1 MTRARRR
8 VLAATTAVLTA
19 LALAACG
26 MATTPELPAGDA
38 RPPMPVGVQDPAVL
52 PEAKPAA
59 ECTPAARQSF
69 APANGT
75 AIPDGS
81 SMAKIKANGKL
92 VVGVDQNTYLFGYR
106 DPATGNLTGFDVEI
120 ARQIAKA
127 IFKSDDPKYIQF
139 KTITSKQRIDFVK
152 NGDVDM
158 VVRTMT
164 MTCDRWNDVYFSSEY
179 LTAEQ
184 LILTKRDPAD
194 PGKKPIQKLS
204 ELGGKRVC
212 ATIGSTS
219 INQIAAEPSKPV
231 AVAALEWTDCLV
243 MLQQGTVDAISTD
256 NTILAGFQA
265 QDPNLVLSDEPIK
278 QEPYG
283 IAINKERKDLVQFV
297 NAVLEQIRADG
308 TWAAIYADPSS
319 PFDEKKKGPSLA
331 TIFGAAGPPAP
342 QYGR

>member
-1 MTRARRR
+1 MTSTRRR

-26 MATTPELPAGDA
+26 VQTPPELPAGDG

-52 PEAKPAA
+52 PEAAPAA
-59 ECTPAARQSF
+59 ECSPTARQSY
-69 APANGT
+69 APTNGT
-75 AIPDGS
+75 SIPDGS
-81 SMAKIKANGKL
+81 TMAKIKANGKL

-127 IFKSDDPKYIQF
+127 IFGSDSPKFIQF
-139 KTITSKQRIDFVK
+139 KTITSKQRVDFVK

-164 MTCDRWNDVYFSSEY
+164 MTCDRWKDVAFSSEY
-179 LTAEQ
+179 LTANQ

-194 PGKKPIQKLS
+194 PKKEAPQTLA

-219 INQIAAEPSKPV
+219 INQIAAEASKPV

-256 NTILAGFQA
+256 NTILAGFNA
-265 QDPNLVLSDEPIK
+265 QDPNLIMSKTPVK

-283 IAINKERKDLVQFV
+283 IAINQDRRDLVEFV
-297 NAVLEQIRADG
+297 NAVLEQLRSNG
-308 TWAAIYADPSS
+308 TWADLYNNPTRTTG
-319 PFDEKKKGPSLA
+319 GPSLA
-331 TIFGAAGPPAP
+331 KILGPASPPAA